1 MASIDY
7 NSTIAPGASARRQPR
22 LRAIDGAV
30 DGTIGGAIGGAIDG
44 AAGGQPP
51 RPHPLHP
58 REYPQE
64 AGAEGTEGAEG
75 TAAGGGM
82 GRLVQLAGALTSLAL
97 VGGLIWWGYE
107 LVMRDVNGIPVVRAL
122 EGPLRVQPEDPGGE
136 LARYQGLS
144 VNRIQAEGNA
154 APAPDRLVLAP
165 RPVDVI
171 ESDPP
176 GISPRPRPAPG
187 RGGASGAAPQTP
199 PATPAAA
206 PTPGAPASTASLPG
220 APAPTTPATTPA
232 AADTAPASPASDEA
246 SSPSEIAA
254 AARALVAAIANEEGQ
269 GEGAAAEGPAAAE
282 GLSPA
287 AQAGGAAVAAPVAA
301 PENAAPEVIPA
312 SVPGVRRSPRP
323 EARPA
328 GLERLAAMAGA
339 SAPAQAQ
346 PLGEID
352 PASLPPRTSLAQLG
366 AFDSAEIARQEWARL
381 TARFPDYFAGKAR
394 VIEEA
399 TTGGRR
405 FFRLRVHGFEN
416 MADARRFCSAL
427 MAQDA
432 VCIPVMTR

>member
-7 NSTIAPGASARRQPR
+7 NTRIASGATARRQPH
-22 LRAIDGAV
+22 LRAIDGM
-30 DGTIGGAIGGAIDG
+30 
-44 AAGGQPP
+44 AGEQPP
-51 RPHPLHP
+51 SHPHLRQDPD
-58 REYPQE
+58 E
-64 AGAEGTEGAEG
+64 AGAAPET
-75 TAAGGGM
+75 GGGV
-82 GRLVQLAGALTSLAL
+82 GRLVQFAGALTSLAL
-97 VGGLIWWGYE
+97 IGGLIWWGYE

-176 GISPRPRPAPG
+176 GISPRPSPRPNPASA
-187 RGGASGAAPQTP
+187 GGASGNESPKAPAATEAAEATAATTTLPGDPASAASAPPAASDAAPGSGES
-199 PATPAAA
+199 A
-206 PTPGAPASTASLPG
+206 
-220 APAPTTPATTPA
+220 
-232 AADTAPASPASDEA
+232 
-246 SSPSEIAA
+246 SPSEIAA
-254 AARALVAAIANEEGQ
+254 AARALVAAVASEEGQ
-269 GEGAAAEGPAAAE
+269 GEAASAKADAPA
-282 GLSPA
+282 PA
-287 AQAGGAAVAAPVAA
+287 PA
-301 PENAAPEVIPA
+301 PEAGKPQVIPA

-323 EARPA
+323 VVRPA
-328 GLERLAAMAGA
+328 GLERLAAMARA
-339 SAPAQAQ
+339 SEPAKPQTIS
-346 PLGEID
+346 EID

-366 AFDSAEIARQEWARL
+366 AFDSAATARREWDRL
-381 TARFPDYFAGKAR
+381 TARFPEYFSGKAR

-405 FFRLRVHGFEN
+405 FFRLRVHGFADR
-416 MADARRFCSAL
+416 ADARRFCSAL